1 MTRKMLSRAGTINR
15 GAIAMEFLSL
25 AGETGLGFVSSE
37 CKRELMA
44 EVRVGDDGW
53 KLTKR

>member
-44 EVRVGDDGW
+44 EVRVGADGW